1 MECVLWIAGG
11 LFTAALTYVG
21 FCAAIMAV
29 LHGPAWSVRGSA
41 DQDFYD
47 LLCAPARGLKLI
59 KRKRKPMKQVT
70 IYTDGACSGN
80 PGPGGWGAILL
91 YGAHKKELSGGAPD
105 TTNNRMELTAVIE
118 ALSMLKEPCVVEL
131 WSDSKYVID
140 GLSKGWAK
148 GWRARGWE
156 VQVDRRSAAA

>member
-29 LHGPAWSVRGSA
+29 LHSPAWSVRGSA

-70 IYTDGACSGN
+70 IYTDGGVCLAN
-80 PGPGGWGAILL
+80 PVNANSLASCGATARMAGTRRLNGGP
-91 YGAHKKELSGGAPD
+91 
-105 TTNNRMELTAVIE
+105 
-118 ALSMLKEPCVVEL
+118 
-131 WSDSKYVID
+131 
-140 GLSKGWAK
+140 
-148 GWRARGWE
+148 
-156 VQVDRRSAAA
+156 Q